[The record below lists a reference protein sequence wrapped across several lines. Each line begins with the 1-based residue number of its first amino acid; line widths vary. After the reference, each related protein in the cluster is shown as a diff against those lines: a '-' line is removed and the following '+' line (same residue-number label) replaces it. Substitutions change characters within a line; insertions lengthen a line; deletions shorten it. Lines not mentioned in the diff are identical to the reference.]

1 MVQWMQRPRHVSVT
15 QPSHER
21 ELPVDPLSTFR
32 SNASEARTRGVTL
45 SSVLLAVPALIV
57 AEAGPGAVLAAASL
71 VVALALLELR
81 PRAPRRSMEMV
92 RLAPAPVRTRPPP
105 AHPRARWELVERD
118 GRRTLVMRWR

>member
-1 MVQWMQRPRHVSVT
+1 
-15 QPSHER
+15 
-21 ELPVDPLSTFR
+21 VDLLSTFR

-57 AEAGPGAVLAAASL
+57 AEAGRGAVLAAASL

-81 PRAPRRSMEMV
+81 PRAPRRSMEMA
-92 RLAPAPVRTRPPP
+92 RLAPAPVRTRPPA

>member
-1 MVQWMQRPRHVSVT
+1 
-15 QPSHER
+15 
-21 ELPVDPLSTFR
+21 VDLLSAFR

-45 SSVLLAVPALIV
+45 SSVLLVVPALIV

-81 PRAPRRSMEMV
+81 PRARRRSMEMV
-92 RLAPAPVRTRPPP
+92 RLAQAPVRTRPPA
-105 AHPRARWELVERD
+105 AHPRASWELVERD

>member
-1 MVQWMQRPRHVSVT
+1 
-15 QPSHER
+15 
-21 ELPVDPLSTFR
+21 VDLLSTFR

-45 SSVLLAVPALIV
+45 SVLLAVPALIV
-57 AEAGPGAVLAAASL
+57 AEAGRGAVLAAASL

-81 PRAPRRSMEMV
+81 PRAPRRSMEMA
-92 RLAPAPVRTRPPP
+92 RLAPAPVRTRPPA